1 MYVVVVGLRRAT
13 VRDSFSLCL
22 GNNVVEIGANW
33 IHGPSQENPVFRLAC
48 HYNLL
53 DPESMTEENQAMDV
67 GGHPPFVPSF
77 LRSSGGSVAAEHLV
91 PAVELFS
98 RVMEQ
103 CQAFSE
109 GGGEPVASVGGY
121 VRAELPRQ
129 ADAEWRGEEAGTRAL
144 RMALLSTLLK
154 VECCVNGTH
163 SMEKVG
169 LGAYGLYRTLPGL
182 DCTFPR

>member
-1 MYVVVVGLRRAT
+1 MALHRAT
-13 VRDSFSLCL
+13 VPDSICLCL

-33 IHGPSQENPVFRLAC
+33 IHGPSQENPVFQLAC
-48 HYNLL
+48 QYNLL

-91 PAVELFS
+91 PAMELFS

-103 CQAFSE
+103 CQGFSE
-109 GGGEPVASVGGY
+109 GRGEPVPSVGGY

-129 ADAEWRGEEAGTRAL
+129 ADAEWQGEEAGTLAL
-144 RMALLSTLLK
+144 RMALFSTLLK

-163 SMEKVG
+163 SLEKVG